1 MNKLFLAVV
10 IKLKNPLNLRKIRFW
25 KMISCLLGTEGP
37 SKKLFNS
44 NELFTFGIMVT
55 GGF

>member
-37 SKKLFNS
+37 SKKLTNS
-44 NELFTFGIMVT
+44 N
-55 GGF
+55 